1 MSISTCSAKLI
12 LELQANIDT
21 VNGFHQHLTTIIW
34 KQGYVYPCLQASNTL
49 LIYITVLSI
58 VKDTDQL
65 NNA

>member
-21 VNGFHQHLTTIIW
+21 GNGFHQHYTTIIW
-34 KQGYVYPCLQASNTL
+34 KQGQASNTL